1 MSWHRYPT
9 AALARDYLRATSGLI
24 LTAMPIMFA
33 QPIPIIQY
41 VLGAIATLFA
51 FFGIRTLLRQL
62 TRVELTDSGIRTA
75 GPLGTAIAWD
85 ELTSVELRYY
95 STRRDQ
101 QRGWLQ
107 LKLRSVHRRLAFD
120 STLSDFISV
129 ARRAITEA
137 QSRGHALGPAT
148 LSNLEM
154 IGGAGQ
160 QTVPGA

>member
-1 MSWHRYPT
+1 VSWHHYPV
-9 AALARDYLRATSGLI
+9 AALARDYLRATAGLI
-24 LTAMPIMFA
+24 LAAMPIMFV
-33 QPIPIIQY
+33 QPIPVIQY

-62 TRVELTDSGIRTA
+62 TRVELTGAGIRTG
-75 GPLGTAIAWD
+75 GPLGSAIAWD
-85 ELTSVELRYY
+85 DLTSVELRYY

-129 ARRAITEA
+129 ARRAIAEA

-148 LSNLEM
+148 LSNLDM
-154 IGGAGQ
+154 IGGASQ
-160 QTVPGA
+160 QPKSGA

>member
-9 AALARDYLRATSGLI
+9 AALVRDYVRATTGLI

-33 QPIPIIQY
+33 HPIPIIQY
-41 VLGAIATLFA
+41 VLGAIAALFA

-62 TRVELTDSGIRTA
+62 TRVELTDAGIRTA
-75 GPLGTAIAWD
+75 GPLGSAIAWED
-85 ELTSVELRYY
+85 LTSVELRYY

-107 LKLRSVHRRLAFD
+107 LKLLSMHRRLAFD
-120 STLSDFISV
+120 STLSDFIVV
-129 ARRAITEA
+129 ARRAIAEA
-137 QSRGHALGPAT
+137 QLRGQILGPAT

-154 IGGAGQ
+154 IGGSDQ
-160 QTVPGA
+160 RIESGA

>member
-1 MSWHRYPT
+1 MSWHRYPPR
-9 AALARDYLRATSGLI
+9 ALAGDYLRATSGLI

-62 TRVELTDSGIRTA
+62 TRVELTEAGVRTA
-75 GPLGTAIAWD
+75 GPLGAAIAWD
-85 ELTSVELRYY
+85 ELKSVELRYY

-107 LKLRSVHRRLAFD
+107 LKLRGARARLAFD
-120 STLSDFISV
+120 SSLTDFVIL
-129 ARRAITEA
+129 ARRAVAEA
-137 QSRGHALGPAT
+137 QTRGQALEPST

-154 IGGAGQ
+154 IGLPGPHTMAGA
-160 QTVPGA
+160 